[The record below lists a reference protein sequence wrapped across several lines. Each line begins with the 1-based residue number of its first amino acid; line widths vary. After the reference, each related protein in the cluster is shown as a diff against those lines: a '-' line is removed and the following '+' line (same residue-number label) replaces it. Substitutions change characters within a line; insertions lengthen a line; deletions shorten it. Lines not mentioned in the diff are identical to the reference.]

1 MNLPAARTGTGRTRA
16 GRGLTAVAVLIGVVV
31 VLAAACARGDASTG
45 WQVAEDKSSAS
56 VRAARRAYDG
66 APPTIPHQA
75 FGASCASCH
84 DRFGQSVSGVGFA
97 PASPHDDTPRAGGTQ
112 RCRQCHVFVTSDD
125 LFVDSEF
132 IALAQDLRYGGR
144 ATPGAPPTIPHR
156 TLMREN
162 CIACHGGPAAREE
175 VRTTHPERWRCR
187 QCHVPETTRNL
198 FNSALGQDLIEGD
211 QADGDQ
217 TEGDQTESD

>member
-75 FGASCASCH
+75 FGASCAS
-84 DRFGQSVSGVGFA
+84 
-97 PASPHDDTPRAGGTQ
+97 
-112 RCRQCHVFVTSDD
+112 
-125 LFVDSEF
+125 
-132 IALAQDLRYGGR
+132 
-144 ATPGAPPTIPHR
+144 
-156 TLMREN
+156 
-162 CIACHGGPAAREE
+162 
-175 VRTTHPERWRCR
+175 
-187 QCHVPETTRNL
+187 
-198 FNSALGQDLIEGD
+198 
-211 QADGDQ
+211 
-217 TEGDQTESD
+217 